1 MNATLGAA
9 HDDTEETAMPGGR
22 LTRKDRQQIAQGL
35 AGGLPYAEIARQLER
50 PTSTI
55 TREVLRNGG
64 PSDYRAEP
72 AHRATERRA
81 QRRSSGTSRQP
92 EPVAQ
97 PHGRDPEAVAEYE
110 EQLTDVLMQSGL
122 SNRMMARILVCLLT
136 ADSGSMTAAELVR
149 RLQVSP
155 ASVSKSVAFLES
167 QSLIR
172 RERDERRRE
181 RYIVDEGLWYQSM
194 AASVRALEQQVE
206 ISRRGVHVLGSG
218 TPAAVR
224 LENTAR
230 FLDFVAESLARA
242 MEQARDVL
250 HTEPAPAEPAPDPAP
265 EPEGAAAPPA
275 DRG

>member
-1 MNATLGAA
+1 
-9 HDDTEETAMPGGR
+9 MPGGR

-35 AGGLPYAEIARQLER
+35 ADGLPYAEIARQLER

-64 PSDYRAEP
+64 PADYRAEP

-81 QRRSSGTSRQP
+81 QRRSSGTSRRP
-92 EPVAQ
+92 EPVAL
-97 PHGRDPEAVAEYE
+97 PHGRDPEALAEYE
-110 EQLTDVLMQSGL
+110 EQFTDVLMQSGL

-136 ADSGSMTAAELVR
+136 ADSGSMTAAELVQ

-155 ASVSKSVAFLES
+155 ASVSKSIAFLEG
-167 QSLIR
+167 QALIR
-172 RERDERRRE
+172 REREERRE
-181 RYIVDEGLWYQSM
+181 RYIVDESLWYQSM
-194 AASVRALEQQVE
+194 AVSVRALDQQVA
-206 ISRRGVHVLGSG
+206 ISRQGVGVLGAG

-224 LENTAR
+224 LENSAR
-230 FLDFVAESLARA
+230 FLDFVSESLARA

-250 HTEPAPAEPAPDPAP
+250 HTEARPAESASHPAPAA
-265 EPEGAAAPPA
+265 EGTAAQPA

>member
-1 MNATLGAA
+1 
-9 HDDTEETAMPGGR
+9 MPGGR

-35 AGGLPYAEIARQLER
+35 ADDLPYAEIARQLER

-81 QRRSSGTSRQP
+81 QRRRTGTSRQP
-92 EPVAQ
+92 EPVAL

-110 EQLTDVLMQSGL
+110 EQFTDVLMQSGL

-155 ASVSKSVAFLES
+155 ASVSKSVAFLEG

-181 RYIVDEGLWYQSM
+181 RYIVDESLWYQSM
-194 AASVRALEQQVE
+194 AASVRALDQQVE
-206 ISRRGVHVLGSG
+206 ISRRGVDVLGSG

-230 FLDFVAESLARA
+230 FLDFVSESLARA

-250 HTEPAPAEPAPDPAP
+250 HTEPAPAEPASHPAP
-265 EPEGAAAPPA
+265 SPEGAAARPA